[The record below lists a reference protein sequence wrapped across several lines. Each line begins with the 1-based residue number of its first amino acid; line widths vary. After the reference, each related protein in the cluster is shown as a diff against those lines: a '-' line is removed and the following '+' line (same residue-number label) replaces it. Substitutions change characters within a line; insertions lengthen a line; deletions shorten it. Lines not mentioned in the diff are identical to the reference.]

1 MNVNDWNFVMIKE
14 FFISNYQ
21 ESCHQFE
28 IKKSVNV
35 NGITTSMQKGRNLGE
50 I

>member
-1 MNVNDWNFVMIKE
+1 MNVNDWNFVIIKE
-14 FFISNYQ
+14 ILISNQ
-21 ESCHQFE
+21 QKSCHQFD

-35 NGITTSMQKGRNLGE
+35 NGITTNTQKGRNLGE

>member
-21 ESCHQFE
+21 VRN
-28 IKKSVNV
+28 KKSVNV